1 MSLTLKTIKL
11 FYTQNFM
18 FTILI
23 LHHTTKI
30 SLFTY
35 LICDFKNFKYL
46 ISLRT
51 KVSKNTIQLY
61 DTTTVHRTCSLFYSV
76 MCIKNR
82 AHILQHMLCTVI
94 EGGNF
99 DKKKIF
105 PNDFSKTYPSILKR
119 CKFPAQTNPYLN
131 VTTGNLPYLG
141 IQDSWFLT
149 FLAS

>member
-46 ISLRT
+46 ISLRP

-99 DKKKIF
+99 DKKK
-105 PNDFSKTYPSILKR
+105 S
-119 CKFPAQTNPYLN
+119 
-131 VTTGNLPYLG
+131 
-141 IQDSWFLT
+141 FLMISVKHT
-149 FLAS
+149 LVF